1 MIKLAL
7 CDDQVLFLRGLKY
20 IISDFDNIEVCLE
33 ATSGE
38 ELFNLIAD
46 NMPDV
51 LLLDMKMPGMDGLEV
66 TKRIKAEFPT
76 IKVILL
82 TMYDDER
89 LVNHVMEHGANG
101 YLLKNEEPE
110 IVEAAIRSVMEKDY
124 YFNDFVAKA
133 LLKGVQNKTRSTT
146 ATMGNS
152 NIELKLTPRESEV
165 LQAICAERTT
175 AEIAKELFLSVR
187 TVEGHRK
194 NLMEKTGVRNTAGL
208 VIYAVKHKLVEV

>member
-20 IISDFDNIEVCLE
+20 IIADFKNIEVCLE

-38 ELFNLIAD
+38 ELFNLIPSSP
-46 NMPDV
+46 PDV
-51 LLLDMKMPGMDGLEV
+51 VLLDMKMPGMDGLEV
-66 TKRIKAEFPT
+66 TKRLKIEFPN
-76 IKVILL
+76 IKIILL
-82 TMYDDER
+82 TMHDDER

-110 IVEAAIRSVMEKDY
+110 IVEEAITSVMEKDY

-133 LLKGVQNKTRSTT
+133 LLNRMQNKTPTS
-146 ATMGNS
+146 APTMGIS
-152 NIELKLTPRESEV
+152 SIPLKLTPRETEV
-165 LQAICAERTT
+165 LNAICQEKTT
-175 AEIAKELFLSVR
+175 AETAKELFLSVR

-208 VIYAVKHKLVEV
+208 VIFAIKHKLIEI